1 MPEVTPL
8 FDEPSVSQAAMPQP
22 VPQPTPMP
30 PMPFPERD
38 PVPTTP
44 PNPVHIESTI
54 MALPTDADIDH
65 LTQDARAGYASV
77 TEKLLATHKTADM
90 GDMGTQLNGLLMT
103 AKGLDPKQQKSMIG
117 KLMTHIRGEKEQ
129 ILAHTQ
135 SVQGRIKEL
144 EAQMDQSANL
154 QRQRIQDLDGLKK
167 ENVAHYQKLA
177 DALTRCTAWQQ
188 QTAQALTLPVDTAD
202 PLHGADPQAGVKRSA
217 LQKLDQRLQIT
228 LNDLKN
234 AQILDQQQALELQA
248 TQDNARAILDE
259 FDRAKNIAVPALTAL
274 VAQQL
279 IAIEQ
284 REAVKVDGAIR
295 DMVTQAM
302 TQAAQTL
309 GDNSIRIA
317 TMQQQAIIGVDTL
330 EQCQGILE
338 QSAAKVHE
346 IEAQGAAQRK
356 IDEGKRADLERRL
369 LSGV

>member
-1 MPEVTPL
+1 MPDVSPL
-8 FDEPSVSQAAMPQP
+8 FDVAPQPDQQP
-22 VPQPTPMP
+22 VPQPVP
-30 PMPFPERD
+30 PPFPFPD
-38 PVPTTP
+38 PEPEQDTP
-44 PNPVHIESTI
+44 PHPVHTGSAVALPGADLPT
-54 MALPTDADIDH
+54 ASLPTDADIDH

-167 ENVAHYQKLA
+167 ENAAHYQKLA
-177 DALTRCTAWQQ
+177 DALVRCTSWQQ
-188 QTAQALTLPVDTAD
+188 QTAQALTLPVDTT
-202 PLHGADPQAGVKRSA
+202 DPQAGVKRAA

-228 LNDLKN
+228 VNDLKN

-295 DMVTQAM
+295 DMVSQAM

-309 GDNSIRIA
+309 GDNSIQIA
-317 TMQQQAIIGVDTL
+317 TMQQQAIIGTDTL
-330 EQCQGILE
+330 EQCQDILE

-369 LSGV
+369 LGSAG